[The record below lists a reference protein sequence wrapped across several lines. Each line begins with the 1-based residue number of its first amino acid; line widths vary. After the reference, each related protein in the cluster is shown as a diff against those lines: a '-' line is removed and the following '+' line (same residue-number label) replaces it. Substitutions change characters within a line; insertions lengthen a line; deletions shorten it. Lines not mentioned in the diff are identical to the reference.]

1 MRSYKKL
8 FTTVSLLTISAS
20 IWLSSC
26 YRIPNH
32 DNERQSEVSQAE
44 SEYLDQLQNGD
55 HGIYSD
61 DPFTSDLQGVIT
73 DGVYINENIGF
84 EIAVPEGFESL
95 SVAEMQAYKE
105 EAGTYRM
112 ICDPDN
118 DRLLV
123 TGDCCYDLMLEDA
136 NGNAIRCYYRIIG
149 NLGTGFLEGF
159 VNRFIQSTIDELSG
173 RYDGATVTAGE
184 VELTTVDGQPKYI
197 VTYEI
202 ADGDL
207 TSYRTEIID
216 FTSVETFNDGVIRT
230 IAVEYSDPTML
241 DEVLS
246 GINYT
251 IEGTEPVAD

>member
-1 MRSYKKL
+1 MRLYKKL

-26 YRIPNH
+26 YHIPNH

-105 EAGTYRM
+105 ETGTYRL

-149 NLGTGFLEGF
+149 NFETGFLEGF
-159 VNRFIQSTIDELSG
+159 VNRLIQPTIDELSG
-173 RYDGATVTAGE
+173 RYEGATVTAGE
-184 VELTTVDGQPKYI
+184 VELMTVDGQPKDI

-207 TSYRTEIID
+207 ATYRTEIID
-216 FTSVETFNDGVIRT
+216 FIPVETFNDGVIRT
-230 IAVEYSDPTML
+230 IAVEYSEPTML

-251 IEGTEPVAD
+251 IEGTDPVAD